1 MWERGLEAEV
11 ADLITQGL
19 LEGKTAQ
26 AALGYAQIIA
36 AGMGLS
42 VDAKTDTKIVT
53 RQYAR
58 RQETWFN
65 RDARIQWLEP
75 APLEVRLE
83 RVLASIIKS

>member
-1 MWERGLEAEV
+1 
-11 ADLITQGL
+11 

-26 AALGYAQIIA
+26 AALGYAQIIS

-42 VDAKTDTKIVT
+42 IDAKTDTKIAT

-58 RQETWFN
+58 RQETWFT

-75 APLEVRLE
+75 APLEVRLQ